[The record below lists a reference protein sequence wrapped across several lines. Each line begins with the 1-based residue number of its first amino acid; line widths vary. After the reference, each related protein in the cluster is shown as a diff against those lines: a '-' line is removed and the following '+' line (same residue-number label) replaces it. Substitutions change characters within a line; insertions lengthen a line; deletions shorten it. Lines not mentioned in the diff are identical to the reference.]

1 MEYNEIT
8 SSGIIFQNAHIL
20 KKKKKKILE
29 EDKTLKSSY
38 NIAVVMT

>member
-8 SSGIIFQNAHIL
+8 SLGIIFQNAHIL
-20 KKKKKKILE
+20 KKKKKILE